1 MQTITVPIDDDTY
14 RLAQARAAEADTTV
28 AELVREFLAEYC
40 RIEDVA
46 ARQAFM
52 QWLRDDAQ
60 SAQNPRS
67 ADPSSRLHIYR

>member
-1 MQTITVPIDDDTY
+1 MKKITVSIDDETY
-14 RLAQARAAEADTTV
+14 RLVNVRAAEVGTTV
-28 AELVREFLAEYC
+28 AELVQEFLAEYC

-46 ARQAFM
+46 ARQVFM

-60 SAQNPRS
+60 SAQDPRS